1 MALRGIPVM
10 TVERTRPDTA
20 APTAGGQEGLDRM
33 LETITGN
40 DQVISVLEEIQE
52 RCGYLPEKALGIV
65 ADRTGRSLVDVYGVA
80 TFYSSFSLKPRGKHS
95 ICACLG
101 TACHVRGAKASL
113 KELTKRLGIEP
124 GETTSDGEITLET
137 ANCLG
142 ACALGPILTV
152 DGRYLSNVRPSTVN
166 AIVERTKSGAAA
178 CGNEHDIYAFP
189 MNVSCIRCGAG
200 LLDHAY
206 PIDGH
211 PSIILQLAADNGETF
226 VRHFPLYAH
235 SLPGKDDAGL
245 DGGSHNACCP
255 QCKGQLTDTDA
266 RCIECDSPMI
276 TLLVNEGE
284 ARLRLCPRRGC
295 TGRTLDLGFGSEY

>member
-1 MALRGIPVM
+1 M
-10 TVERTRPDTA
+10 TVERTRTDVEGS
-20 APTAGGQEGLDRM
+20 TAGGQEGLNRM
-33 LETITGN
+33 LETITAN

-52 RCGYLPEKALGIV
+52 RYGYLPEKALRMV
-65 ADRTGRSLVDVYGVA
+65 ADKTGRSLADVYGVA

-101 TACHVRGAKASL
+101 TACHVRGARASL
-113 KELTKRLGIEP
+113 NELTKRLGIKP
-124 GETTSDGEITLET
+124 GETTADGEITLET

-152 DGRYLSNVRPSTVN
+152 DGRYLSDVRPSMVN
-166 AIVERTKSGAAA
+166 AIVERTKSGATA
-178 CGNEHDIYAFP
+178 CGNGHGTYAFP
-189 MNVSCIRCGAG
+189 MSVSCIRCGAD
-200 LLDHAY
+200 LLDPAY

-211 PSIILQLAADNGETF
+211 PSIMLEPAAYNGEAP

-245 DGGSHNACCP
+245 DGPLHNACCP
-255 QCKGQLTDTDA
+255 HCKAQLTDTEY
-266 RCIECDSPMI
+266 RCIECGSSMI

-284 ARLRLCPRRGC
+284 ARLRFCPRRGC
-295 TGRTLDLGFGSEY
+295 TGRALDLGFNGEY

>member
-1 MALRGIPVM
+1 M
-10 TVERTRPDTA
+10 TVERTRPDA
-20 APTAGGQEGLDRM
+20 EGSTAGGQEGLNRM
-33 LETITGN
+33 LEAITAN

-52 RCGYLPEKALGIV
+52 RCGYLPEKALRTV
-65 ADRTGRSLVDVYGVA
+65 AGKTGRSLVDVYGVA
-80 TFYSSFSLKPRGKHS
+80 TFYSSFSLKPRGEHS

-113 KELTKRLGIEP
+113 KELTKRLGIGP
-124 GETTSDGEITLET
+124 GETTADGEITLET

-152 DGRYLSNVRPSTVN
+152 DGRYLSNVRPSMVN
-166 AIVERTKSGAAA
+166 TIVERTKSGAA

-189 MNVSCIRCGAG
+189 MRVSCTRCGAD
-200 LLDHAY
+200 LLDPAY

-211 PSIILQLAADNGETF
+211 PSIMLELAAVNGEAL

-235 SLPGKDDAGL
+235 SLPRRDDAGL

-295 TGRTLDLGFGSEY
+295 TGRTLDLGFSSRY